1 MISVFYTLY
10 LSVLLLSPMPN
21 ILSEKVN
28 NTAYRKSEKEVVTGD
43 FYFVTASRAYF
54 HSAPSYSYRYSNK
67 FLVYGDYCEVLR
79 YKNGFGYVNYYN
91 PKVNKTTS
99 GWLDMD
105 NLESDQD

>member
-1 MISVFYTLY
+1 MISAFYK
-10 LSVLLLSPMPN
+10 LLLSVILIAPMPN
-21 ILSEKVN
+21 ILSDKVNSTSYRELEKEKVI
-28 NTAYRKSEKEVVTGD
+28 GD

-105 NLESDQD
+105 KLEPD